1 MNTGKTSTQGMPDW
15 LPELALGKGYPI
27 SCAAALWSGRSGFA
41 GPSGSAFFCPHNQK
55 PHDRDSN
62 G

>member
-41 GPSGSAFFCPHNQK
+41 GPSGSAFSCP
-55 PHDRDSN
+55 
-62 G
+62 